1 MNITCDYADAKPT
14 SGMIT
19 VPYNNLADRFD
30 TLTVINIDKDQA
42 TQVAH
47 SARRYARNHNKR
59 FTCKFAGDSLII
71 HRVW

>member
-1 MNITCDYADAKPT
+1 MNITCDYAKVIPT

-19 VPYNNLADRFD
+19 VPYCDLDKRFD

-59 FTCKFAGDSLII
+59 FTCKRTENTLTITRA
-71 HRVW
+71 W